1 LIPIR
6 VLEAN
11 KSLMKAQSDE
21 KLSADEKAKQVAA
34 IRADIAKLE
43 EMQKKADNDAFQQ
56 RVAAFLETD
65 KAGNQDEL
73 RKMIAEFAAGTAT
86 H

>member
-1 LIPIR
+1 

-43 EMQKKADNDAFQQ
+43 EMQKKADGDAFQQ
-56 RVAAFLETD
+56 RVAAFLEAD

-73 RKMIAEFAAGTAT
+73 KKMIAEFAAGIAT
-86 H
+86 TH